1 MGLLTGTLLL
11 CFFLTCC
18 INDHVSWLQ
27 VLCVLICVAGLRMGK
42 AVINSFTA
50 AKVRKNLVYYY

>member
-1 MGLLTGTLLL
+1 MTTI
-11 CFFLTCC
+11 FL
-18 INDHVSWLQ
+18 LQ

-50 AKVRKNLVYYY
+50 AKVLICTSFFLLYLVVLDRVDLD